1 MTALSRQM
9 FGYVRLRWHLFNPT
23 NSRVLNEIV
32 LSQFNDKTYPSDKT
46 FVMMVGFSKS
56 GKTYIVENNSLLKDY
71 FKISTNRIH
80 DALNNKFEFLK
91 DDCCEEGRG
100 YWEKQYLTKIVRD
113 RVLFKALSMGVPIV
127 NDSCNLRRKDRN
139 KTLRRVKLFDY
150 HTVVISVE
158 CRPSELKRRLA
169 VADEHRLKKNE
180 KPVWLHLYQNIQKS
194 RFDEPHPSECDEL
207 VFAISPTNTPE
218 SVY

>member
-1 MTALSRQM
+1 MSSLIKQL
-9 FGYVRLRWHLFNPT
+9 FGYVRLRWHLLNPT
-23 NSRVLNEIV
+23 NSQILNEIV
-32 LSQFNDKTYPSDKT
+32 LSHFSDKKYPNDKT

-80 DALNNKFEFLK
+80 DALNNKFAFLK
-91 DDCCEEGRG
+91 DGGCEAEKG
-100 YWEKQYLTKIVRD
+100 YWEKQYLTNIVRN

-127 NDSCNLRRKDRN
+127 NDSCNLRRSDRN

-158 CRPSELKRRLA
+158 CRKSELKKRLEE
-169 VADEHRLKKNE
+169 ADRERLKINE
-180 KPVWLHLYQNIQKS
+180 KPVWVSLYQDIQIN
-194 RFDEPHPSECDEL
+194 RYNEPHHSECDEL
-207 VFAISPTNTPE
+207 IFAVSPTNSPE